1 MQYPPAIISSTTQR
15 LQTIFEVD
23 QLPASNLETLRYKL
37 SRVVLHLLN
46 NDFQKLLQIL
56 YRIDV
61 DENAV
66 KEAMIADDTELI
78 AERIAK
84 LILKREL
91 QKAELR
97 QRYSGF

>member
-1 MQYPPAIISSTTQR
+1 MQYSPAIISSATSR
-15 LQTIFEVD
+15 LQSIFEVD
-23 QLPASNLETLRYKL
+23 NLTVSNLEALRYKL
-37 SRVVLHLLN
+37 SRAILHLLN

-61 DENAV
+61 DEQAV

-97 QRYSGF
+97 QRYSGK